1 MKIDG
6 KKYKIIKEVF
16 MNILIA
22 GASGFI
28 GHELVNNLQLN
39 HKITVLGRN
48 KQTLLQ
54 KFSKISACHDWHE
67 LDNLNAN
74 DYDAIINLCGENIAN
89 ARWSESVKKK
99 LIASRV
105 KTSEKLINW
114 CISQNAKPHFICANA
129 IGIYGVQASDDA
141 TSLDENTSINT
152 HNPADFLTEI
162 CVKWEEALKP
172 AIDNGI
178 PVTTT
183 RFGVVLKKQQ
193 GMLKKLFPSFFM
205 GLGSLVGDGK
215 QCLSWVHIDDVV
227 GGIVFLLEHPE
238 LTGPFNLTSPHPLSQ
253 AAFAQTL
260 AKAMH
265 RPLFLTMP
273 SFIVKLLFGEMG
285 DYLLLKGQ
293 RVLPTRLIDVGYQ
306 FKYPKLNDALKQE
319 FMTIKK

>member
-1 MKIDG
+1 M
-6 KKYKIIKEVF
+6 
-16 MNILIA
+16 
-22 GASGFI
+22 
-28 GHELVNNLQLN
+28 
-39 HKITVLGRN
+39 
-48 KQTLLQ
+48 
-54 KFSKISACHDWHE
+54 
-67 LDNLNAN
+67 
-74 DYDAIINLCGENIAN
+74 
-89 ARWSESVKKK
+89 
-99 LIASRV
+99 
-105 KTSEKLINW
+105 
-114 CISQNAKPHFICANA
+114 
-129 IGIYGVQASDDA
+129 
-141 TSLDENTSINT
+141 
-152 HNPADFLTEI
+152 
-162 CVKWEEALKP
+162 
-172 AIDNGI
+172 
-178 PVTTT
+178 
-183 RFGVVLKKQQ
+183 
-193 GMLKKLFPSFFM
+193 
-205 GLGSLVGDGK
+205 GDGK

>member
-1 MKIDG
+1 
-6 KKYKIIKEVF
+6 

-28 GHELVNNLQLN
+28 GHELVNALHTN

-48 KQTLLQ
+48 KQHLLQ
-54 KFSKISACHDWHE
+54 QFSKIAACHDWRE
-67 LDNLNAN
+67 LDTLHAN
-74 DYDAIINLCGENIAN
+74 DYDAIINLCGENIASS
-89 ARWSESVKKK
+89 RWSNTVKKN
-99 LIASRV
+99 LIASRIE
-105 KTSEKLINW
+105 TSEKLINW

-129 IGIYGVQASDDA
+129 IGIYGVQAPGDT
-141 TSLDENTSINT
+141 TSLDENTPIKTQNST
-152 HNPADFLTEI
+152 DFLTEI
-162 CVKWEEALKP
+162 CVKWQEALKP
-172 AIDNGI
+172 AIEHGM

-193 GMLKKLFPSFFM
+193 GMLKKLFPSFFV

-238 LTGPFNLTSPHPLSQ
+238 LTGPFNLTSPNPVNQ
-253 AAFAQTL
+253 ATFARTL

-273 SFIVKLLFGEMG
+273 SFVVKLLFGEMG

-293 RVLPTRLIDVGYQ
+293 RVLPTRLLEAGYT
-306 FKYPKLNDALKQE
+306 FKYPKLDDALKQE
-319 FMTIKK
+319 FTTIKK